1 VNQQEPPRPARSAR
15 PGRQEVWTLTLT
27 SAALFMSGLD
37 NLVVI
42 TALPTIR
49 THFHATLPQ
58 LEWTVNAY
66 TLTFAVLLLTG
77 AALGDRFGRR
87 RVLICGI
94 ATFTAGSLTAA
105 LATTSAA
112 LIAARAL
119 QGCGAA
125 ALLPLT
131 LTVLTEAIPA
141 QRRAVALGVW
151 SGVNGLAVALGP
163 VIGGFI
169 IVHATWQW
177 IFLVNVPVG
186 LALLPLIRLRLAE
199 SHGPNDRLDLT
210 GTALVSAA
218 LLGIVYA
225 LVSGNQDGWGS
236 PRVLGPALGGAFLL
250 GAFSGWETRTR
261 APMVP
266 LRLYRSRTFSIAN
279 AVSLLAFLG
288 IFGSI
293 FLLTQYLQGIE
304 DYSPY
309 AAGIR
314 TLPWTA
320 MPILV
325 APLGGLI
332 AARIGAKPVVTSGL
346 TCMTG
351 GLAWFAAAIHLHTPY
366 TAMITPM
373 ALCGI
378 GMSLYFAPSL
388 TWSWAPSAPRTR
400 AWPPASATPSAN
412 SAASSASPFS
422 PQSSPQ
428 TAAWPRHPT
437 SPADSPPLY
446 GPAPLPSPPPPSSC
460 SLPPH
465 PPSTAHR
472 RPPPATH
479 PSIPTMHARQLS

>member
-15 PGRQEVWTLTLT
+15 PARQEVWTLTLT

-94 ATFTAGSLTAA
+94 ATFTAGSLAAA

-378 GMSLYFAPSL
+378 GMSLYFAPLAHLVMGAVRAPDQGMASGISNAVRELGGVLGIAILTAVFTANGSL
-388 TWSWAPSAPRTR
+388 ATASDFTR
-400 AWPPASATPSAN
+400 GLTPALWTG
-412 SAASSASPFS
+412 
-422 PQSSPQ
+422 
-428 TAAWPRHPT
+428 TAALATAALLMLLAPT
-437 SPADSPPLY
+437 SPIHRTPKATP
-446 GPAPLPSPPPPSSC
+446 GHAPEHSD
-460 SLPPH
+460 
-465 PPSTAHR
+465 
-472 RPPPATH
+472 
-479 PSIPTMHARQLS
+479 HAR